1 MIHHKRKIAIQAI
14 ACSLLLLSCSPQY
27 INKTTWQGKPISIDG
42 KTDDWEVPLR
52 FYDDKTKLTYS
63 VTNDADNLYICIR
76 ATDDDNVKGITRKGL
91 QLWIDTTGK
100 RGHQVGVLFPV
111 MVQRENASGKG
122 KQKSSGDAT
131 ATEASDS
138 KTSFMDLPDTIRENR
153 IHKRYMDNATQMHVS
168 GFKTIPDGVIE
179 LPDTYG
185 LNMATSWNSY
195 NVLVIEAAIPF
206 KTFLKNPKADSS
218 RALGITFSFNIYP
231 KYTGSGEGSHGG
243 GMHGG
248 GGGMGG
254 GMGGGGMGGGGG
266 MHGGGSHAGGGGGG
280 QEAEEEHV
288 WAPFRIV
295 TGH

>member
-1 MIHHKRKIAIQAI
+1 M
-14 ACSLLLLSCSPQY
+14 
-27 INKTTWQGKPISIDG
+27 WQTKPIFVDG
-42 KTDDWEVPLR
+42 KTDDWDVPLR
-52 FYDDKTKLTYS
+52 FYDEKTKLTYS

-100 RGHQVGVLFPV
+100 RGHQIGVLFPV
-111 MVQRENASGKG
+111 IVQREKGSGKN
-122 KQKSSGDAT
+122 KQNNSSDAG
-131 ATEASDS
+131 ATTENDS
-138 KTSFMDLPDTIRENR
+138 KTSYMDLPDTIRENR

-206 KTFLKNPKADSS
+206 KTFLKNPKADST

-231 KYTGSGEGSHGG
+231 TYTGGGEGSHGG
-243 GMHGG
+243 GGGMGG
-248 GGGMGG
+248 GMGGRGMGG
-254 GMGGGGMGGGGG
+254 GMGGGGMGGGG
-266 MHGGGSHAGGGGGG
+266 MHGGGSRGGGGSGGG
-280 QEAEEEHV
+280 QEAEEEHL
-288 WAPFRIV
+288 WASFRIV